1 MEERLQKILARAGF
15 GSRRECES
23 LITAGRVS
31 VNGRIALL
39 GGKADVQ
46 RDKILLDGQPVAL
59 AEPLT
64 YVALYKPHGVL
75 STTAEGG
82 KRQTVVDLVGL
93 RVRLY
98 PVGRLD
104 ADSEG
109 LILLTNDGELTDRLT
124 HPRYGHEKEYHVLVD
139 RRPDEEQFA
148 IWRRGVVLADGHR
161 TQPAKVEYLQN
172 EGKNAWLRVTLREG
186 RKRQIREVGARLGLA
201 VLRIVRVRIGALKLG
216 SLKPREWRYLTPDEI
231 AALRSSPTAE
241 GSSGRTRLKSE
252 DGRPAPRRRG
262 EPGRQQRV

>member
-15 GSRRECES
+15 GSRRECET

-31 VNGRIALL
+31 VNGRIAVL
-39 GGKADVQ
+39 GSKADASSD
-46 RDKILLDGQPVAL
+46 RILLDGQPVAL
-59 AEPLT
+59 PEPLT
-64 YVALYKPHGVL
+64 YVALYKPQDVL

-82 KRQTVVDLVGL
+82 RRQTVVDLVNL
-93 RVRLY
+93 PVRLY

-139 RRPDEEQFA
+139 RRPDEEQFN

-161 TQPAKVEYLQN
+161 TQPAQVDLLGS
-172 EGKNAWLRVTLREG
+172 EGKNAWLRITLREG
-186 RKRQIREVGARLGLA
+186 RKRQIREVGARLGLL
-201 VLRIVRVRIGALKLG
+201 VLRIVRVRIGALQLG
-216 SLKPREWRYLTPDEI
+216 SLTPGQWRMLTDAEVEGLKRRSPAE
-231 AALRSSPTAE
+231 AA
-241 GSSGRTRLKSE
+241 SGAKKASILSKR
-252 DGRPAPRRRG
+252 RPARG
-262 EPGRQQRV
+262 GFNRGK